1 MINIINN
8 EYFDSKD
15 VPRNIQTLKDERK
28 NLPLYKI
35 QKNSVKI
42 IKKKTASN
50 SLSTK
55 YAYTISIFDHIRS
68 ILNNPKI
75 FPWLYFGPGVEDE
88 MKSEFWNRSVWQESP
103 LFGEVSINYK
113 NGKVIIIQVL

>member
-1 MINIINN
+1 MINIVNN
-8 EYFDSKD
+8 ENFNPKD
-15 VPRNIQTLKDERK
+15 IPRNIQTLKEQRK

-42 IKKKTASN
+42 IKEKTASN
-50 SLSTK
+50 STSTK

-75 FPWLYFGPGVEDE
+75 IPWLYFGPGVEDE
-88 MKSEFWNRSVWQESP
+88 IKSELWNGSVWQESP
-103 LFGEVSINYK
+103 LFGEININYR
-113 NGKVIIIQVL
+113 NGKVIVIREL